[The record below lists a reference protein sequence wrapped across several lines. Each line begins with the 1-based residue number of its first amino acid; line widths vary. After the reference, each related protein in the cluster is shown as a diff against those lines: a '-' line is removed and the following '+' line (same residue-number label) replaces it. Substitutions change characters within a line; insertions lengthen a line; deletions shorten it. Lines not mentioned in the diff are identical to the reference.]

1 MSKKLINKSE
11 IFQSE
16 NCFFNNEE
24 EEEEEEQQQQRVYQ
38 FFCFHY
44 IIYCLKIKF

>member
-24 EEEEEEQQQQRVYQ
+24 EEQQQQQRVYQ

>member
-24 EEEEEEQQQQRVYQ
+24 EEQVYQ

>member
-16 NCFFNNEE
+16 NYFFNY
-24 EEEEEEQQQQRVYQ
+24 EEEEEQQVYQ
-38 FFCFHY
+38 FFCFYY
-44 IIYCLKIKF
+44 IAYIV